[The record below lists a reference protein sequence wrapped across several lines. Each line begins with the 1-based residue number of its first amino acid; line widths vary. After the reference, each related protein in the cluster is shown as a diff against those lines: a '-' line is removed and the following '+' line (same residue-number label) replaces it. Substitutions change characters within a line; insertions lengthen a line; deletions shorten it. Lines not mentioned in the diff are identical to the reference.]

1 MVALATKHPFIE
13 TDDLVSY
20 ALGRPNAQEAAPP
33 TILPDIVEWAESY
46 FYIIETRQPIVL
58 LPHQRDI
65 LRIFTEQKPDGRFK
79 WTTLMYSTIKK
90 SGKTTI
96 SALYARWAA
105 ECWGEF
111 QEIYNLGN
119 KLQQAQG
126 RAFRKITQ
134 SLTMLTTPLE
144 QRDKW
149 DIQKTLLTYKPNGSF
164 IQALPISD
172 KGEAGGNPSL
182 TVWTE
187 LWGFEHEDARR
198 FWDELQP
205 VATRQLSQR
214 FIDTYA
220 GYTGESELL
229 QGIWNLAQSGQPL
242 HDTLPIYGVEE
253 AGVCAYIDTGNTARR
268 MAWQTEDY
276 YRQQEA
282 IERPSNFSRLH
293 RNEWVEPES
302 SFVEIA
308 MWDGLTYTEK
318 PKQPQRV
325 VIGVDASVSGDS
337 TAAVAVCMEGVNV
350 VELETWIFE
359 PPKNGKIDY
368 ETTLKPALA
377 DMMRRYRVWCV
388 VYDEYQ
394 MHDFMTQF
402 GKSHRGPQYVAFG
415 QGSPRIDSDTALLKR
430 IQQGQLRHSGNQKLR
445 DHIQNANAKEIGDGK
460 AIRIVKRTPDKKIDA
475 TICLSMASYILSN
488 RQPAKWGAY

>member
-1 MVALATKHPFIE
+1 MQTMQQPS
-13 TDDLVSY
+13 TSY
-20 ALGRPNAQEAAPP
+20 ERVIRRALGKTSERAQES
-33 TILPDIVEWAESY
+33 TTLPNIVEWAEKN

-58 LPHQRDI
+58 QPHQRDI
-65 LRIFTEQKPDGRFK
+65 LRIFTEQKPDGSFK

-134 SLTMLTTPLE
+134 SLTMLNVPQE
-144 QRDKW
+144 HRSQW
-149 DIQKTLLTYKPNGSF
+149 DVQKTILTHKPSGSF

-172 KGEAGGNPSL
+172 KGESGGNPSL

-205 VATRQLSQR
+205 VATRKLSQR

-229 QGIWNLAQSGQPL
+229 QDIWNLAKSGEPL
-242 HDTLPIYGVEE
+242 HDSLPLYGVES
-253 AGVCAYIDTGNTARR
+253 AGICAYIDTGVEARR
-268 MAWQTEDY
+268 MAWQTPDY
-276 YRQQEA
+276 YQQQEL

-293 RNEWVEPES
+293 LNEWVEPETG
-302 SFVEIA
+302 FLEVAE
-308 MWDGLTYTEK
+308 WDALAYAEK
-318 PKQPQRV
+318 PKTIGRV

-337 TAAVAVCMEGVNV
+337 TAAVAVCLDGNNV
-350 VELETWIFE
+350 FELETWIFE

-368 ETTLKPALA
+368 ETTLKPALV
-377 DMMRRYRVWCV
+377 DMLRRYRTWAV

-402 GKSHRGPQYVAFG
+402 GKLHRGPEYVAFG

-430 IQQGQLRHSGNQKLR
+430 IQQGQLKHSGNDKLR
-445 DHIQNANAKEIGDGK
+445 QHIQNANAKEIGDGK
-460 AIRIVKRTPDKKIDA
+460 AIRIVKRSPEKKIDA
-475 TICLSMASYILSN
+475 VICLSMASYVLADKA
-488 RQPAKWGAY
+488 RRGKGGGMY